1 MVEARPYFIRKE
13 HIKDIK
19 GRRPTDPDY
28 DGGTLFVPANE
39 FVKFSGS
46 MKQYWDIKREN
57 FDKILFFK
65 IGKFYEIF
73 YDDAI
78 LCHRLLDLSWM
89 QGKKLHTGFQE
100 RSLDKF
106 VSMLVSQGYKVAV
119 IE

>member
-1 MVEARPYFIRKE
+1 
-13 HIKDIK
+13 
-19 GRRPTDPDY
+19 
-28 DGGTLFVPANE
+28 
-39 FVKFSGS
+39 

-89 QGKKLHTGFQE
+89 QGKKLHTGFYE
-100 RSLDKF
+100 SALDKF